1 MTDVLLTSLLL
12 YLSKRCPSPS
22 QSLEDGVSSSST
34 MGVCRDVEVVGIGA
48 VTVVGALDVEGD
60 EAFGVPETAGL
71 VGSSFLICAFRVF
84 TKVEPLL
91 LIVSSLLGQGEV
103 LQRTYSLLSM

>member
-1 MTDVLLTSLLL
+1 
-12 YLSKRCPSPS
+12 
-22 QSLEDGVSSSST
+22 
-34 MGVCRDVEVVGIGA
+34 MGVCCDVEAVGIGA
-48 VTVVGALDVEGD
+48 VTVGGVGALDVEGD
-60 EAFGVPETAGL
+60 GAFGVPETAGL
-71 VGSSFLICAFRVF
+71 VGSSFLICAFQVF